1 MNALTLLK
9 QDHGNVEELFRRFEA
24 CQPTDTAEIMRIR
37 DKVIEHLAK
46 HSQIEE
52 QVFYPAIRAKL
63 GDENAFE
70 VLEGLEEHHVV
81 KQTLSELEKM
91 APTHDRFRA
100 KMTVLIESVRH
111 HVKEEEEELFE
122 KVREHFSVEELNE
135 MGDTMEKI
143 ELVVPTRAHPLVPDQ
158 PPLNILF
165 GLPVAVVDRGITFAK
180 DVVGEVLERRR
191 NSKNSKT
198 PPRVLG
204 DQSQG
209 TKTA

>member
-9 QDHGNVEELFRRFEA
+9 QDHANVEELFHRFETCA
-24 CQPTDTAEIMRIR
+24 PTDVEELARIR

-70 VLEGLEEHHVV
+70 VMEGLEEHHVV
-81 KQTLSELEKM
+81 KQTLSELEKL

-111 HVKEEEEELFE
+111 HVKEEEDELFE
-122 KVREHFSVEELNE
+122 KARAAFSMEELSE
-135 MGDTMEKI
+135 LGETMENIKPAM
-143 ELVVPTRAHPLVPDQ
+143 PTRAHPWVPDQ
-158 PPLNILF
+158 PPLNILV
-165 GLPVAVVDRGITFAK
+165 GLPIAMIDKGLSLAK
-180 DVVGEVLERRR
+180 DVAGEVLRR
-191 NSKNSKT
+191 SKGA
-198 PPRVLG
+198 R
-204 DQSQG
+204 
-209 TKTA
+209 TA

>member
-9 QDHGNVEELFRRFEA
+9 QDHGNVEELFRRFETCDA
-24 CQPTDTAEIMRIR
+24 GDTAELTRIR
-37 DKVIEHLAK
+37 DTVIEHLAK

-111 HVKEEEEELFE
+111 HVTEEEEELFE
-122 KVREHFSVEELNE
+122 KVREAFTIEELNE
-135 MGDTMEKI
+135 MGEAMENLKPI
-143 ELVVPTRAHPLVPDQ
+143 MPTRAHPLVPDQ
-158 PPLNILF
+158 PPFNILI
-165 GLPVAVVDRGITFAK
+165 GLPVAVLDKSITMAK
-180 DVVGEVLERRR
+180 EFVTELNRRR
-191 NSKNSKT
+191 EQQQKA
-198 PPRVLG
+198 
-204 DQSQG
+204 
-209 TKTA
+209 KTA